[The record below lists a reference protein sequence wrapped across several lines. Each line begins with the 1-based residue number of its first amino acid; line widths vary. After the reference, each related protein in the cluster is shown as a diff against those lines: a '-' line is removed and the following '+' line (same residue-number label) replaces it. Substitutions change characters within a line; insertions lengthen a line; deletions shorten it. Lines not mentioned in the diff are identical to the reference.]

1 MKKSFILLFF
11 FFVSVAA
18 KAQQKETPTVDQS
31 MTTLSLIFPSI
42 SYEQKINTNHTWLVG
57 AEIRGY
63 GSNTGLFTG
72 VFGDYRKYYN
82 LQKRQDQKKNTDG
95 NSGNFLAARLSVLS
109 YVKTNSSD
117 NNLLISNTS
126 NKFFFAIGPVWG
138 FQRTYPSKINL
149 GFSVGPALIIDGSY
163 TGLDVQ
169 GNFRLGF
176 YLFGKK

>member
-1 MKKSFILLFF
+1 MKKSIVLLFF
-11 FFVSVAA
+11 FFISVAA
-18 KAQQKETPTVDQS
+18 KAQQKETASVDQS
-31 MTTLSLIFPSI
+31 MAALSLIFPSI

-63 GSNTGLFTG
+63 ASNAGLFTG

-95 NSGNFLAARLSVLS
+95 NSGNFLAARLSVLN
-109 YVKTNSSD
+109 YIKTNSSD
-117 NNLLISNTS
+117 NNLLIPNNS
-126 NKFFFAIGPVWG
+126 NKVYFAIGPVWG
-138 FQRTYPSKINL
+138 LQRTYKSRINL
-149 GFSVGPALIIDGSY
+149 GLSVGPALITDGSN

-169 GNFRLGF
+169 ASFRLGF

>member
-1 MKKSFILLFF
+1 MKKSIILLFF

-18 KAQQKETPTVDQS
+18 KAQQKETPSVDQS
-31 MTTLSLIFPSI
+31 MTSLSLFFPSI

-82 LQKRQDQKKNTDG
+82 LQKRKDQKKNTDG
-95 NSGNFLAARLSVLS
+95 NSGNFLAARLGFYNWIRL
-109 YVKTNSSD
+109 NSSD
-117 NNLLISNTS
+117 NSLFQPNTS
-126 NKFFFAIGPVWG
+126 NKGFFAIGPVWG
-138 FQRTYPSKINL
+138 FQRTYKSRINL
-149 GFSVGPALIIDGSY
+149 GLSVGPALIMDGSY
-163 TGLDVQ
+163 TGLDLQ
-169 GNFRLGF
+169 GSFRLGF